1 MTGPSHRLMAA
12 AGAILLGGSPI
23 EVAAATLGARLPDQI
38 EVVGLPHRGIS
49 HWPWPWILAMWSM
62 WAQHTAWG
70 DVIVWWLAGAL
81 FHIGADLFTIG
92 GIPLLLP
99 NWRMRCGA
107 LRTGSFA
114 EYLVVAFF
122 VLVAAMHLLHLRIVP
137 VERPTI
143 LTERQESQ
151 AEGIGKEGGSLRAER
166 WQLTIEN

>member
-12 AGAILLGGSPI
+12 AGAILLSGSPI
-23 EVAAATLGARLPDQI
+23 EVVAATLGARLPDRI
-38 EVVGLPHRGIS
+38 EVIGLPHRGIS
-49 HWPWPWILAMWSM
+49 HWPWPWVLAIWSM

-70 DVIVWWLAGAL
+70 DVIAWWLAGAL

-99 NWRMRCGA
+99 NWRMRFGA

-122 VLVAAMHLLHLRIVP
+122 VLAAAMQMLHLRIVP
-137 VERPTI
+137 QERPVI
-143 LTERQESQ
+143 LTESQES
-151 AEGIGKEGGSLRAER
+151 RAEKVGGGR
-166 WQLTIEN
+166 SSLEQFAITFILVP